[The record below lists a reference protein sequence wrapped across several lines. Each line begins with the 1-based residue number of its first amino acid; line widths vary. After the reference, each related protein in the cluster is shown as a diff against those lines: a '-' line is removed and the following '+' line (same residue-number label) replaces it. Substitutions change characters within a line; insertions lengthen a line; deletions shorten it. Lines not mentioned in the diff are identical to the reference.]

1 MCKLILAAVVIKIM
15 VSQST
20 MPAIIAPCVA
30 LKAFDFTFYNG
41 ISTTPYTS
49 SSSSTTTIPFPAG
62 FVFATDSHFDYAI
75 LRYNYTQFRI

>member
-1 MCKLILAAVVIKIM
+1 MCKLILAAVVIKIV

-20 MPAIIAPCVA
+20 MPAIIAPCIA

-62 FVFATDSHFDYAI
+62 FVFATAPKIVTSI
-75 LRYNYTQFRI
+75 TQY